1 MAFINHE
8 ERVMDKCKCDD
19 CERGNDGLGCARG
32 LLFALPLGLL
42 LWGLV
47 FAVWIFLA
55 RTAVPD
61 APPEQSRLA
70 PSAEVHC
77 A

>member
-1 MAFINHE
+1 
-8 ERVMDKCKCDD
+8 MDKCKCDD
-19 CERGNDGLGCARG
+19 YERDDDGLGCARG
-32 LLFALPLGLL
+32 LLFAVPLGLL

-47 FAVWIFLA
+47 FAVWMFLA

-61 APPEQSRLA
+61 TPPEQFRPA
-70 PSAEVHC
+70 PSAEVRC

>member
-1 MAFINHE
+1 
-8 ERVMDKCKCDD
+8 MDKCKGDD
-19 CERGNDGLGCARG
+19 HERDNDGLGCARG

-47 FAVWIFLA
+47 FAVWMFLV

-61 APPEQSRLA
+61 TPPEQSRPA

>member
-19 CERGNDGLGCARG
+19 CERDNDGLGCARG

-42 LWGLV
+42 LWGPGLRGLDV
-47 FAVWIFLA
+47 LG
-55 RTAVPD
+55 PD
-61 APPEQSRLA
+61 GRAGRA
-70 PSAEVHC
+70 A
-77 A
+77 